1 MFIFLWFV
9 FFPDSF
15 LVGWVEVSWKNGTS
29 NSYRMGAD
37 GKFDLRVL
45 EMRSTES
52 TGEASSSTGAE
63 EGPSEEEPRAEEPE
77 NLSPAE
83 LQEENSSVTQVE
95 DVPSEVLVEAV
106 RVEDIPDEGI
116 FTADDVIDIPGNQAS
131 VVVVEASEDASAVAA
146 DAESN
151 KDSTSEVSAQ
161 ATEEQEDA
169 IVSEAVT
176 EATENNSTA
185 VCIAVGESAR
195 R

>member
-1 MFIFLWFV
+1 M
-9 FFPDSF
+9 
-15 LVGWVEVSWKNGTS
+15 VGWVEVSWKNGTS

-52 TGEASSSTGAE
+52 TGEASSSTGAG
-63 EGPSEEEPRAEEPE
+63 EGPSEEEPGAEEPE

-83 LQEENSSVTQVE
+83 PQQENSSLTQVE
-95 DVPSEVLVEAV
+95 DVSSEVLVEAV

-116 FTADDVIDIPGNQAS
+116 FATDDVIDIPGNQAS
-131 VVVVEASEDASAVAA
+131 VVVVEASEDISTFTT

-151 KDSTSEVSAQ
+151 KESTSEVSAQ
-161 ATEEQEDA
+161 ATEEQEEA
-169 IVSEAVT
+169 IVSEAVS
-176 EATENNSTA
+176 EATENNTTA
-185 VCIAVGESAR
+185 VSIAVGESAR